1 MGRKATKASG
11 NIFYEARE
19 EAMKENDAF
28 SSRERAASIIGI
40 DRTRLARIE
49 LSEVLPYQEEVKLIA
64 RAYDRPELC
73 NQYCTTLCPLGSM
86 TTKKVRMDNLD
97 RLILNILGSLK
108 DVSEIKDSLI
118 DISADGMVDETE
130 RQEFMR
136 ILDILSEISD
146 LTNSLELWARK
157 NLDDIK

>member
-19 EAMKENDAF
+19 EAMKKNDAF

-118 DISADGMVDETE
+118 DISADGLVDKSE

-136 ILDILSEISD
+136 ILDSLSEISD
-146 LTNSLELWARK
+146 LTHSLELWARK
-157 NLDDIK
+157 NLEQE

>member
-19 EAMKENDAF
+19 EAMKGNDAF

-64 RAYDRPELC
+64 KAYDRPELC

-86 TTKKVRMDNLD
+86 TTKRVRMDNLD

-118 DISADGMVDETE
+118 DISADGMVDESE

-146 LTNSLELWARK
+146 LTYSLELWARK